1 MDDKAIII
9 FGLLGL
15 GLLFFFTRGRSYN
28 NEETW
33 AIDWG
38 EDGLPLSVTIH
49 RDAVQK

>member
-1 MDDKAIII
+1 MDNKGIII
-9 FGLLGL
+9 VGLLGL
-15 GLLFFFTRGRSYN
+15 GLLFFFTRGRSYT

-49 RDAVQK
+49 RNAVQE